1 MNDDIYLEVTNLSK
15 KIKNQLVLDNINL
28 KLSRGKIY
36 GFKGKNGSGK
46 TMLFRT
52 ICGLVRPTQGM
63 VHIDKEKLGEDI
75 SFPNSVGVL
84 IEYPSFLPGY
94 TGLKNLKMIA
104 EIKRVINEQQI
115 KDILVKVG
123 LNPNDKRKYKKYSLG
138 MKQRLGIAQALME
151 DPDLVILDEPTN
163 ALDSEGIVIVKD
175 LLINLKK
182 KNKTILIASH
192 ENEHLELLCDEIF
205 IIDNGKIIDHQ
216 FLKEKA
222 Q

>member
-1 MNDDIYLEVTNLSK
+1 MNNDIYLEVTNLSK
-15 KIKNQLVLDNINL
+15 KIKDHLVLDNINI

-52 ICGLVRPTQGM
+52 ICGLLRPTQGI
-63 VHIDKEKLGEDI
+63 VYIDKKKLGEDI

-94 TGLKNLKMIA
+94 SGLKNLKMIA

-115 KDILVKVG
+115 KDMLVKVG

-163 ALDSEGIVIVKD
+163 AMDSEGIAIVKE
-175 LLINLKK
+175 LLINLKEK
-182 KNKTILIASH
+182 KKTILIASH
-192 ENEHLELLCDEIF
+192 ENEHLEFLCDEIF
-205 IIDNGKIIDHQ
+205 IIDNGKIVEHQ

-222 Q
+222 